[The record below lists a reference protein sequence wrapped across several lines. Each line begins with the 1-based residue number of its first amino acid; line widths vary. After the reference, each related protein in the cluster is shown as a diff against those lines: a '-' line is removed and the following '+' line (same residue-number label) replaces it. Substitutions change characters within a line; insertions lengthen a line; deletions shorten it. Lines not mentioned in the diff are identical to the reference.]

1 MSLVWTFLPFDALT
15 PLQLY
20 QALRLRSDVFVVEQE
35 CVFLDPDGLDM
46 QAWHLMARDDAGE
59 LQAYARLLPAGV
71 KAVEPVIGRVI
82 TAATAR
88 GTGLGHELM
97 RQALLECERL
107 WPAQALSLSAQARLQ
122 AFYAGHGFEPVGAEY
137 IEDGIPHIHM
147 RRSARQVATN

>member
-1 MSLVWTFLPFDALT
+1 MNLVWTCLSFDALT

-20 QALRLRSDVFVVEQE
+20 QALRLRAEVFVLEQE
-35 CVFLDPDGLDM
+35 CVFVDPDGFDM
-46 QAWHLMARDDAGE
+46 QAWHLMAHDGGGA

-82 TAATAR
+82 TAATSR

-97 RQALLECERL
+97 RRSLRECERL
-107 WPAQALSLSAQARLQ
+107 WPGQQLSLSAQARLQ
-122 AFYAGHGFEPVGAEY
+122 AYYAGHGFEPVGDAY

-147 RRSARQVATN
+147 RRAARVES